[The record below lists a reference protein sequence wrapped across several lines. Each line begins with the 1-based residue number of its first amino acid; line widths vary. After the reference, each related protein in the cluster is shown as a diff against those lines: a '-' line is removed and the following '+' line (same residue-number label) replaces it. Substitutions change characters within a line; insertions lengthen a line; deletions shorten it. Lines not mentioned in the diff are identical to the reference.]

1 MVPEFINGLFKI
13 RLLGNCSRLYHCFC
27 IIFLLNWQCEMF
39 LFLHPS
45 YVFKKVGIG
54 GIRIFCYLSW
64 EGVLLQY
71 LSRIIIH
78 ENSSLHTS
86 AHIRVFL
93 YVCILFFCYLWL
105 FQQEDR
111 ADITAN
117 SLHPGAIVTNLFR
130 HNSTIN
136 GKPFTLARKLN
147 EKKGNFDEASVFI
160 MCLVS
165 DIYTFGLLV
174 WCRAC

>member
-1 MVPEFINGLFKI
+1 
-13 RLLGNCSRLYHCFC
+13 
-27 IIFLLNWQCEMF
+27 MF
-39 LFLHPS
+39 LFVHPS
-45 YVFKKVGIG
+45 YIFKKVGIG

-78 ENSSLHTS
+78 ENSSLHAS
-86 AHIRVFL
+86 AHIRVFF
-93 YVCILFFCYLWL
+93 YVRILFYCYLWL
-105 FQQEDR
+105 FLQQEDG

-136 GKPFTLARKLN
+136 GKPFTSARKLH
-147 EKKGNFDEASVFI
+147 EKKRKLWRGGFCIHYVLSFRYLYFWSSGLMQGLFICSVEL
-160 MCLVS
+160 CLKVFS
-165 DIYTFGLLV
+165 
-174 WCRAC
+174 R